1 MDEGDLAKALADRS
15 IVGRWPSVE
24 SRPTGGAGEGGGGR
38 GNTAA
43 TCFYEDTNKY
53 LEGSRKWVSGR
64 LAQACA
70 CFQQIRLSNHVTVE

>member
-15 IVGRWPSVE
+15 IVGCWPPRWKVG
-24 SRPTGGAGEGGGGR
+24 PTGGG
-38 GNTAA
+38 TAA

-70 CFQQIRLSNHVTVE
+70 CFPQIRLCNDATVEQNAGD